1 MSEPTDTIDDDTF
14 LKQFESGVFPFN
26 QWRHDAHIKVAYLC
40 LRRYPLITAMDKIR
54 AGIKAYNA
62 ANQVPEGPDRGYHET
77 TTMAWM
83 RLVHLT
89 LCEYGHCENARDFY
103 EQNPQLSQKKVL
115 RLFYSRE
122 LFTSPRAKTEFMEPD
137 LGPLPE
143 SIRTGDRAAVDQL

>member
-1 MSEPTDTIDDDTF
+1 MSTRTDMLDDETF
-14 LKQFESGVFPFN
+14 LKQFETGVFPFD
-26 QWRHDAHIKVAYLC
+26 QWRHDAHIKVAYLY
-40 LRRYPLITAMDKIR
+40 LRRHPLATAMDKIR

-62 ANQVPEGPDRGYHET
+62 ANNVPEAPDRGYHET

-89 LCEYGHCENARDFY
+89 LCEYGPCETANAFY
-103 EQNPQLSQKKVL
+103 EQNPQLSQKKAL

-122 LFTSPRAKTEFMEPD
+122 LFASPRAKTEFVEPD

-143 SIRTGDRAAVDQL
+143 SRRADARANFEL